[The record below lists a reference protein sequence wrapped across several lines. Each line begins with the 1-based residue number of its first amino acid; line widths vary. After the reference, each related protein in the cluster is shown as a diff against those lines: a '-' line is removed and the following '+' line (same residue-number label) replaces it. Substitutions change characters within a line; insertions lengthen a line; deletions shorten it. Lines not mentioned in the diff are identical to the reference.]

1 MSRAATDWVWDHA
14 TARGTARTVLLA
26 IADKANADCVA
37 YAGTAM
43 LVQRTRAARSTVR
56 DAVDTLLGSGELAIV
71 EDITGPRGE
80 TVYRL
85 PLVAAPVPVPVPVE
99 GAGNQSGPDSAPGR
113 GPAPRGP
120 ESGTDGGRNPARG
133 GAETGPQNMK
143 SRREQEAQQ
152 QPRANASARSPLIP
166 ELHPLGDALAAAGVA
181 VRWTLGL
188 GEQRDVWRL
197 VEQHGVE
204 ALVELATRRTQP
216 GTEPKPARYWLRVWG
231 DLDHSPTG
239 PRAGAGAAGNV
250 VPLRGRPVPT
260 SSADALLAGLALLE
274 KEDPAS

>member
-26 IADKANADCVA
+26 IADKANADAIA

-56 DAVDTLLGSGELAIV
+56 DAVDALLDSGELAVV
-71 EDITGPRGE
+71 EDVTGPRGE

-85 PLVAAPVPVPVPVE
+85 PFVDTE
-99 GAGNQSGPDSAPGR
+99 GAEIRYGSDSVPGR
-113 GPAPRGP
+113 GSAPRGP
-120 ESGTDGGRNPARG
+120 KSGTEGGRNPARG
-133 GAETGPQNMK
+133 GAETGPQNK
-143 SRREQEAQQ
+143 KNKREQEAQQ
-152 QPRANASARSPLIP
+152 PPRANTPARSPLIP
-166 ELHPLGDALAAAGVA
+166 ELHPLGDALAAASVA

-197 VEQHGVE
+197 VQQHGVE
-204 ALVELATRRTQP
+204 ALVGLAARRTQP

-231 DLDHSPTG
+231 DLDRAPSARPG
-239 PRAGAGAAGNV
+239 PNV
-250 VPLRGRPVPT
+250 VPLRSPAPAAYT
-260 SSADALLAGLALLE
+260 DNLAAGLALLKAQ
-274 KEDPAS
+274 KEGTP

>member
-26 IADKANADCVA
+26 IADRANADAIA

-56 DAVDTLLGSGELAIV
+56 DAVDALLDSGELAVV
-71 EDITGPRGE
+71 EDVTGPRGE

-85 PLVAAPVPVPVPVE
+85 PLIDAE
-99 GAGNQSGPDSAPGR
+99 GAGNRPGPDSAPGR
-113 GPAPRGP
+113 GSAPRGP
-120 ESGTDGGRNPARG
+120 ESGTEGGRNPARG
-133 GAETGPQNMK
+133 GAETGPQNK
-143 SRREQEAQQ
+143 KNKREQEAQQ
-152 QPRANASARSPLIP
+152 QQPRANTSARSPLIP

-197 VEQHGVE
+197 VQQHGVE
-204 ALVELATRRTQP
+204 ALVELAARRTQP

-231 DLDHSPTG
+231 DLDRAPSARPG
-239 PRAGAGAAGNV
+239 PYV
-250 VPLRGRPVPT
+250 VPLRSPAPPAYTDNLV
-260 SSADALLAGLALLE
+260 AGLALLKAQ
-274 KEDPAS
+274 KEGTP